1 MGCGGTKETFK
12 ETRKIKHKFEETKI
26 PQYDEFFKKAHE
38 TLEICEELRE
48 GLEDAPEEMIESTDV
63 DALLPTPGNL
73 LEALK
78 VFLWSVS
85 ATNDG
90 QLSKAKFEFT
100 HEAPFAGFD
109 NNYLYVEQVDFKTPF
124 NKWLK
129 TIVDAPLKVGQLVID
144 VVELG
149 TKAGAFTTSAKDDA
163 KNAGLD
169 PFATAKAIANT
180 GKNVN
185 LLIA

>member
-1 MGCGGTKETFK
+1 M
-12 ETRKIKHKFEETKI
+12 KHHLQVLT
-26 PQYDEFFKKAHE
+26 
-38 TLEICEELRE
+38 T
-48 GLEDAPEEMIESTDV
+48 T
-63 DALLPTPGNL
+63 T
-73 LEALK
+73 
-78 VFLWSVS
+78 
-85 ATNDG
+85 
-90 QLSKAKFEFT
+90 
-100 HEAPFAGFD
+100 
-109 NNYLYVEQVDFKTPF
+109 YVEQVDFKTPF